1 MPTTGLTLGKFAP
14 LHKGHEYLIQTAR
27 SQVDRL
33 ICLIYDSPEV
43 TTVPLETRS
52 RWLRTLFPDIEVI
65 ELRNAPQEVGETP
78 EIKKRHEDFILGILG
93 GRKITHF
100 FSSEFYGEHMSQALG
115 AQNCL
120 VDPARA
126 AIPISGTA
134 VRENPFLHRAQ
145 LSPVVYRD
153 LITHVVLL
161 GAPSTGKSTL
171 AEALAQH
178 FHTTWMPEYGREYWE
193 QHQSER
199 RLSLEQL
206 VELAQGHGERE
217 EQKLL
222 EANRYLFTDTN
233 ALTTYQFSLYYHGA
247 AHPQLAEYAR
257 RCVDRYDQVFVCDT
271 DIPYDDT
278 WDRSGDTNRQEF
290 QGQILADLAARGI
303 PYTLLQGSV
312 AQRIATVEQ
321 ALAQLPRRP

>member
-14 LHKGHEYLIQTAR
+14 LHKGHEHLIQTAR
-27 SQVDRL
+27 SQVDTL

-43 TTVPLETRS
+43 TTIPLETRS

-65 ELRNAPQEVGETP
+65 ELRGAPQEVGDTP

-93 GRKITHF
+93 GRTITHF
-100 FSSEFYGEHMSQALG
+100 FCSEFYGEHMSQALG

-126 AIPISGTA
+126 TVPISGTA
-134 VRENPFLHRAQ
+134 VRESPFLHRKH
-145 LSPVVYRD
+145 LSPLVYRD

-161 GAPSTGKSTL
+161 GAPSTGKTTL

-178 FHTTWMPEYGREYWE
+178 FHTVWMPEYGREYWE

-206 VELAQGHGERE
+206 VELAKGHCERE
-217 EQKLL
+217 EQRLL

-247 AHPQLAEYAR
+247 AHPELVEYAN
-257 RCVDRYDQVFVCDT
+257 RCVGRYDQVFVCDT

-290 QGQILADLAARGI
+290 QQEILADLKARAI
-303 PYTLLQGSV
+303 PYTLLRGSV

-321 ALAQLPRRP
+321 ALAQLPRKP